1 MKKLLRK
8 IVPLEL
14 RKIIHAVRSMPELRK
29 EIAELKSDLLY
40 YKVLHYHEYNPSTE
54 YESEISYL
62 KQHGTITP
70 FPYRQLKPLA
80 TVETG
85 FDDKKQLPY
94 VMHAEKKLFFP
105 AAWSA
110 EGAKHMYTNYITTE
124 NILGGGYSEKAPHQ
138 YLTENFVV
146 KQNDI
151 VIDVGAAEGLFLL
164 DVIDRVKK
172 AYIFEPDPGWLTTL
186 KATFEPYMHKV
197 TIIEKY
203 ATNRNSA
210 TEATLDSCIEDDAD
224 SIFIKMDVEGMSS
237 MYWAELRNY
246 LHKNKIYG
254 LPAVLIIEMMMHK
267 HLKNSL
273 KNKGFKPSSPMDI
286 CYFRTM
292 TRSNRLISEKESSG
306 HTKQN
311 SKHGNDGFES

>member
-8 IVPLEL
+8 LVPLEL

-29 EIAELKSDLLY
+29 EIADLKSDLLY

-62 KQHGTITP
+62 KQHGKITP
-70 FPYRQLKPLA
+70 FPYHQLKSIT

-85 FDDKKQLPY
+85 FDEKKQMPY
-94 VMHAEKKLFFP
+94 VMHGEKKLFFP
-105 AAWSA
+105 AVWTV

-124 NILGGGYSEKAPHQ
+124 NILGGGYTEKAPHQ

-203 ATNRNSA
+203 ATNQNSA
-210 TEATLDSCIEDDAD
+210 TEATLDSCIDDDAD
-224 SIFIKMDVEGMSS
+224 SIFIKMDVEGYEQQVLSGAQKLLTQKKDIRVACCT
-237 MYWAELRNY
+237 YHRHDDAQTF
-246 LHKNKIYG
+246 KNFF
-254 LPAVLIIEMMMHK
+254 EE
-267 HLKNSL
+267 
-273 KNKGFKPSSPMDI
+273 KGFQTEFSDGYMLFPYDDQIKPP
-286 CYFRTM
+286 YFRKGM
-292 TRSNRLISEKESSG
+292 IRAYKA
-306 HTKQN
+306 KQ
-311 SKHGNDGFES
+311 